1 MLHEQRL
8 GDLEDMY
15 LRGDYDRVLRRT
27 GGSKTGRDLL
37 QLLVIV
43 AREISE
49 LRKNLHEI
57 AQSEREPDRG

>member
-8 GDLEDMY
+8 EDLEDVY
-15 LRGDYDRVLRRT
+15 LRGDYGRVLRRT

-49 LRKNLHEI
+49 LRKNLHEGPKT
-57 AQSEREPDRG
+57 EREPDRG